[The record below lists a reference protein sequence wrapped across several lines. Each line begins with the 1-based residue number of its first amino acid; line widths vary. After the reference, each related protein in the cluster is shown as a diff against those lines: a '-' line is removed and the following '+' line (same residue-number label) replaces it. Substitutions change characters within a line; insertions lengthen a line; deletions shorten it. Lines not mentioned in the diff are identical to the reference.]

1 MAFTYKGLSAQL
13 SRHIVTSE
21 EIDRQLIAHSTYRKR
36 DAVVCKIETVE

>member
-1 MAFTYKGLSAQL
+1 MAFTYRGLKATNT
-13 SRHIVTSE
+13 RHIVTGE